1 MQPGSLLSGAS
12 LALLRGEARF
22 DEMPYKEFHFQSEA
36 RERLLRG
43 SKALTDAVRITL
55 GPKSKCV
62 LIQKS
67 FGIPIVCNDGVT
79 IAREVELKDPCENL
93 GAQMIRQAAER
104 TGDAVGD
111 GTSTA
116 TILAHAIF
124 AEGVRNVAAGASSID
139 LKRGIDRAVKIAV
152 ESLRA
157 LSRPV
162 QSRLEKTQIAAI
174 SAHNDTSVGELVAD
188 AFEKVGAEGVVSLEE
203 SKTTETQLEIVEGL
217 AFDRGYLSPYFVTDP
232 EKMEAVLEDAFIL
245 ITDKKIAV
253 MKDLIPL
260 LEQIARAGQPLAIIA
275 EDIDGEALATLVV
288 NKLRGALKCVA
299 VKAPGFGD
307 RRKEMLEDIAILT
320 GGRVVSED
328 VGIKLENVDI
338 SYLGRAQRIVID
350 RENTKVIGG
359 RGDKK
364 LIEARKNQLRQLI
377 DKTTSDYDRD
387 KLKERLGK
395 LAGGVAVIR
404 VGAPSEA
411 EMKSRKEALDD
422 AISATRAA
430 VAEGIVPGGG
440 LALLRAMD
448 AVEAEEAKYE
458 GDERTGMQILKHAL
472 REPARQL
479 AENSGEDGGVVI
491 HEMRTH
497 QGYWGFDAAERKYVD
512 LVRAGV
518 IDPTKVVRL
527 ALENAASAATL
538 LLLSEATLTEVP
550 EEKRNPSPMMQ
561 E

>member
-1 MQPGSLLSGAS
+1 MAH
-12 LALLRGEARF
+12 
-22 DEMPYKEFHFQSEA
+22 KEFHFQSEA
-36 RERLLRG
+36 REALLRG
-43 SKALTDAVRITL
+43 AKALTDAVRITL

-67 FGIPIVCNDGVT
+67 FGVPLVCNDGVT
-79 IAREVELKDPCENL
+79 IAKEVELKDPCENL

-104 TGDAVGD
+104 TGEAVGD

-116 TILAHAIF
+116 TILAHAMF
-124 AEGVRNVAAGASSID
+124 AEGVRNVAAGASAID
-139 LKRGIDRAVKIAV
+139 LKRGIDRGVRIAV
-152 ESLRA
+152 ESLKS

-174 SAHNDTSVGELVAD
+174 SAHNDAAVGALVAD

-217 AFDRGYLSPYFVTDP
+217 AFDRGYLSPYFITDP
-232 EKMEAVLEDAFIL
+232 EKMEAVLEDVFIL
-245 ITDKKIAV
+245 ITDKKITV

-260 LEQIARAGQPLAIIA
+260 LEQIARSGQPLAIIA

-328 VGIKLENVDI
+328 VGVKLENVDI
-338 SYLGRAQRIVID
+338 SYLGRAQRVVVD
-350 RENTKVIGG
+350 RDNTKIIGG
-359 RGDKK
+359 RGEKP
-364 LIEARKNQLRQLI
+364 LIEARKNQLRALI
-377 DKTTSDYDRD
+377 DKTTSDYDKE

-411 EMKSRKEALDD
+411 ELKSRKEALDD

-448 AVEAEEAKYE
+448 AVEAQEANHQ

-491 HEMRTH
+491 HEMRSHT
-497 QGYWGFDAAERKYVD
+497 GYWGYDAAERKYTD
-512 LVRAGV
+512 LVQAGV

-538 LLLSEATLTEVP
+538 LLLSEATLTEVK
-550 EEKRNPSPMMQ
+550 EEKPNPSVPMMPD
-561 E
+561 